1 VTESIAIVTPS
12 FARDFAACRNLNES
26 VARFFP
32 SARHYVIVDSRD
44 VPLFR
49 GLESSRTV
57 VAAVEDVLPKG
68 YFKLPRS
75 KKWWVSL
82 PAMVPARGW
91 LIQQLVKLSV
101 ADRLSERVLVN
112 VDSDVSFIRPVDD
125 SLFVRGERTRLY
137 RLPRGIRPGMDHVR
151 WHSTVCRLLGV
162 APDPVPMDD
171 YVGNMISWN
180 RDIVL
185 EVRARIEAVTGQPWH
200 VAFTRGRTV
209 SEYLMYGLYVAKVE
223 SGRDHRVWLDERP
236 WCHTHWGPG
245 ALAAS
250 DVDAFVDALPDGD
263 VALSI
268 AGYTG
273 TDTATV
279 QRATRNA
286 LAAAAATSA
295 PIALSHLS

>member
-1 VTESIAIVTPS
+1 MTESIAIVTPS
-12 FARDFAACRNLNES
+12 FARDFAACCNLNES
-26 VARFFP
+26 VVRFFP

-49 GLESSRTV
+49 RLETSHTV
-57 VAAVEDVLPKG
+57 VAAVEDVIPKG

-82 PAMVPARGW
+82 PAMVPAKGW

-101 ADRLSERVLVN
+101 ADRLSEGVLVN
-112 VDSDVSFIRPVDD
+112 VDSDVSFIRPVDA
-125 SLFVRGERTRLY
+125 SLFVREGRTRLY
-137 RLPRGIRPGMDHVR
+137 RLPGGIRPGMDHVR
-151 WHSTVCRLLGV
+151 WHAAVCRLLGV
-162 APDPVPMDD
+162 EPDRVPMDD
-171 YVGNMISWN
+171 YVGNIISWN

-209 SEYLMYGLYVAKVE
+209 SEYLAYGLYLAKVKGG
-223 SGRDHRVWLDERP
+223 SDTRVWLDERP
-236 WCHTHWGPG
+236 WCHTYWGPT
-245 ALAAS
+245 ALAES
-250 DVDAFVDALPDGD
+250 EVDAFVNALPDGD

-273 TDTATV
+273 TDAAIV
-279 QRATRNA
+279 QQATRNA
-286 LAAAAATSA
+286 LAAATSA
-295 PIALSHLS
+295 PVALSRWS